1 MRLDRLTVK
10 AQEALQAAQALAQ
23 RNSRPIAFLIFS
35 FAVAFSAWAQD
46 LTFSARVDKTSVNI
60 GDPVTLTIILGGDL
74 SGIQIPAFQFPEEFA
89 VLARIQSTSF
99 SVRAGAMERS
109 TSLNF
114 VLVPQHAGTF
124 RLGPFQIQHHKKA
137 LQTEPIEITV
147 NKPAIPPQLQSHG
160 ERFTL

>member
-1 MRLDRLTVK
+1 MRLDRLT
-10 AQEALQAAQALAQ
+10 
-23 RNSRPIAFLIFS
+23 ITFLIFS

-46 LTFSARVDKTSVNI
+46 LTFSAKVDKTTVDI
-60 GDPVTLTIILGGDL
+60 GDPVNLTITLGGDL

-89 VLARIQSTSF
+89 VLARSQSTSF
-99 SVRAGAMERS
+99 SVRSGAMERS
-109 TSLNF
+109 TSLSF

-137 LQTEPIEITV
+137 LQTEPIEIIV
-147 NKPAIPPQLQSHG
+147 KKPAVPPHLRSQG